1 MTRSNAGPRTTCR
14 LECGSQSTFGAQ
26 ACAPGCVPEQ
36 CQWLRPTEHR
46 PTTAHW
52 GSARTRASLSP
63 GPDRCASNSLR
74 FCCQRACGWTEDWPP
89 KMYFGRSQRADFG
102 TCGACGQVL
111 RSRRLCKD
119 KRKQAHRRARQLH
132 SARRSV
138 NVYREVFTLNRSTAP
153 IQVEN
158 AREKI
163 MS

>member
-1 MTRSNAGPRTTCR
+1 MPGLGLPVDLNAVVSQLLGRRRAPPVVSLSSASGCAR
-14 LECGSQSTFGAQ
+14 QSTAQLQPIGAQ
-26 ACAPGCVPEQ
+26 QERGPAFPRVPTDVPPTRCAF
-36 CQWLRPTEHR
+36 
-46 PTTAHW
+46 AA
-52 GSARTRASLSP
+52 SARV
-63 GPDRCASNSLR
+63 GG
-74 FCCQRACGWTEDWPP
+74 QRTGPP
-89 KMYFGRSQRADFG
+89 KMYLRRSQRADFG